1 MQGRENE
8 MKMLILMAV
17 VIWAF
22 VGMLNAID
30 LEELGSTE
38 ADRIARIDAIR

>member
-1 MQGRENE
+1 

-22 VGMLNAID
+22 VGMLNSID
-30 LEELGSTE
+30 LEELGDTQ
-38 ADRIARIDAIR
+38 AGRIERIDAIR